1 MDILRVSYPKKS
13 SSTNDHDNDDEEV
26 GTEDANRRYYL
37 KVQL

>member
-1 MDILRVSYPKKS
+1 MDILRVSYQKKGS
-13 SSTNDHDNDDEEV
+13 NTNDHDNDDEEV

>member
-1 MDILRVSYPKKS
+1 MDILCVSYPKKS
-13 SSTNDHDNDDEEV
+13 SNTNDHDNDDEEV

>member
-1 MDILRVSYPKKS
+1 MDILRVSYPKKGS
-13 SSTNDHDNDDEEV
+13 NRNDHDNDDEEV